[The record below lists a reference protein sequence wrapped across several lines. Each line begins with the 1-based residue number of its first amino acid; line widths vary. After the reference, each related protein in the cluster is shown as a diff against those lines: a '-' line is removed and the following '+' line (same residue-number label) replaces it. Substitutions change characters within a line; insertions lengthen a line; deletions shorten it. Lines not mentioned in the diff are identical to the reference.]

1 MDHLTTFF
9 TYKPTRATG
18 SAFILLGL
26 LFGTWTTFIPALK
39 SKFGFNDEQLGYL
52 LLCLP
57 IGATSFNMAAPI
69 IIRKMGMGKA
79 TVLGMVVISI
89 FFGLIMAIENIYLL
103 AANLIC
109 AGMCISLLNVA
120 MNTCASTIESNQR
133 VSIMSTAH
141 GVFSLGLVIG
151 SFLASMYYGTGLNP
165 LFHFVLIC
173 SFGIILS
180 FSYRK
185 TLDEIYL
192 KVDENISDTNAE
204 VPVLKKEVIGI
215 LALMIL
221 VGICTNFTEGVM
233 ADWTAVYM
241 TDIVKSPKFMVG
253 LGLTGYALFMAIGR
267 FTGDAIIPKFGRK
280 NVLIF
285 GSLFALLGTSFSII
299 LPNPYACIIGFSL
312 VGFGVSFASP
322 ILYGSAARIPGYG
335 DGKGLAIM
343 NTFSMLGFLTGPV
356 IIGFLSNMSD
366 LRHALI
372 MLPILALVWGIGS
385 KFLKLF

>member
-1 MDHLTTFF
+1 MNHLTTFF

-57 IGATSFNMAAPI
+57 IGATSFNLAAPL

-79 TVLGMVVISI
+79 TGLGMVVISI
-89 FFGLIMAIENIYLL
+89 FFVLIMAIENIYLL
-103 AANLIC
+103 GVNLIC

-120 MNTCASTIESNQR
+120 MNTCASTIESNRR

-165 LFHFVLIC
+165 LYHFMAIC
-173 SFGIILS
+173 TLGIVLS

-192 KVDENISDTNAE
+192 QVDDNDTLNE
-204 VPVLKKEVIGI
+204 TQTVVLKNGVIGV
-215 LALMIL
+215 LTLMIL

-241 TDIVKSPKFMVG
+241 TDIVKSPKYMVG

-280 NVLIF
+280 KVLIF
-285 GSLFALLGTSFSII
+285 GSIFSLIGTSLAIF
-299 LPNPYACIIGFSL
+299 LPNTYVCIAGFSM
-312 VGFGVSFASP
+312 VGFGVSYAAP

-335 DGKGLAIM
+335 EGKGLAIM

-372 MLPILALVWGIGS
+372 MLPVLALAWGIGS
-385 KFLKLF
+385 KFLKLY